1 VNLRDAT
8 GLTDSSLWYVVR
20 AMQLGLIGIATYGL
34 VTVDL
39 ALTVNALLSLSVTLA
54 PEFVKWRYGH
64 TMDASLAL
72 WISTAA
78 FLHSIGALG
87 PYESVPGY
95 DIITHTLTAT
105 LVAGVGYAL
114 VEALD
119 ESSDAVDFP
128 SEFRFLFIVV
138 FVLAFGVVW
147 EIAEFAAGG
156 VGTLLGGQEV
166 LTQYG
171 MRDTV
176 LDFVFDGLGAVAV
189 ALWGTG
195 AFDGVATVLS
205 RGVAGVFGRQ
215 GEDG

>member
-1 VNLRDAT
+1 VNLRDAV

-20 AMQLGLIGIATYGL
+20 VMQLGLVGTVLYGL
-34 VTVDL
+34 LTVDL
-39 ALTVNALLSLSVTLA
+39 ALTVNGFLSLLVTLT

-64 TMDASLAL
+64 TMDASLGL
-72 WISTAA
+72 WIGTAA

-87 PYESVPGY
+87 PYKNVPGY

-105 LVAGVGYAL
+105 LVAGLAYAI
-114 VEALD
+114 VQALD
-119 ESSDAVDFP
+119 QSSDAVEFP
-128 SEFRFLFIVV
+128 PSFRFLFIVI
-138 FVLAFGVVW
+138 FVLAFGVIW

-156 VGTLLGGQEV
+156 VGTLIGGQEV

-176 LDFVFDGLGAVAV
+176 LDLVFDGLGSVVV

-195 AFDGVATVLS
+195 YFDGVASMFS
-205 RGVAGVFGRQ
+205 RSIDTVFGRTR
-215 GEDG
+215 E

>member
-1 VNLRDAT
+1 MNLRDAT

-20 AMQLGLIGIATYGL
+20 AMQLGLVGIATYGI
-34 VTVDL
+34 VDL
-39 ALTVNALLSLSVTLA
+39 NVALTVNALLSLSVTLA
-54 PEFVKWRYGH
+54 PEFVRWRYDH

-87 PYESVPGY
+87 PYENVPGY

-105 LVAGVGYAL
+105 LVAGVGYA
-114 VEALD
+114 VVAALD
-119 ESSDAVDFP
+119 ESSGAVEFP
-128 SEFRFLFIVV
+128 PKFRFLFIVI

-156 VGTLLGGQEV
+156 VGALLGGEEV

-176 LDFVFDGLGAVAV
+176 LDLVFDGLGAVAV

-195 AFDGVATVLS
+195 AFDGVATVFS
-205 RGVAGVFGRQ
+205 RGVAGVFGRR
-215 GEDG
+215 EDEG